1 MIMDE
6 NKMIEFLQEKLKIDI
21 KIERIAFSYDMDVTV
36 TLKIEDTVISK
47 STDYITGVTAPWS
60 DVE

>member
-1 MIMDE
+1 MDE

-21 KIERIAFSYDMDVTV
+21 KIERIAFSNDMDVTV

-47 STDYITGVTAPWS
+47 STDYITGVTTP
-60 DVE
+60 